1 MISACLIAGS
11 IIGCNAYTLAW
22 GRPTYYYDGGGST
35 IVTHTCYGPE
45 PTHFFNAYLAERAPI
60 IPLADS
66 AKKTE
71 LANYVNNNLKLLK
84 IESNNFSDLKINL
97 IIKVKNPFL
106 EKQKQ
111 AKTDRENNEDNKKEK
126 KKIKINKTDIFNI
139 DTKNNPC
146 LNKLLSKSLNF
157 SKKNINKCT
166 NPENSKLKIYESIFL
181 GGPYLNKLELIK
193 EENRKNKEQWLNKK
207 GFNPYIGKQ
216 TILRNSHTI
225 DNYLLEA
232 NQDNQFNFRTVDKS
246 KWVCKDNFNPYS

>member
-1 MISACLIAGS
+1 MSVGNIDNNEFEAKIKISNFSSKEEILDKINSFCS
-11 IIGCNAYTLAW
+11 IKKGEEENSS
-22 GRPTYYYDGGGST
+22 YDIEKETSNMLLLNF
-35 IVTHTCYGPE
+35 H
-45 PTHFFNAYLAERAPI
+45 
-60 IPLADS
+60 
-66 AKKTE
+66 KKTE

-181 GGPYLNKLELIK
+181 GGPYLNKVELIK

-207 GFNPYIGKQ
+207 GFNPYISKN
-216 TILRNSHTI
+216 TILKNSYKMGNI
-225 DNYLLEA
+225 LFDEPA
-232 NQDNQFNFRTVDKS
+232 QDYRFKFRSVQKS
-246 KWVCKDNFNPYS
+246 KWVGKRDFIPYS

>member
-1 MISACLIAGS
+1 MLLL
-11 IIGCNAYTLAW
+11 NF
-22 GRPTYYYDGGGST
+22 
-35 IVTHTCYGPE
+35 H
-45 PTHFFNAYLAERAPI
+45 
-60 IPLADS
+60 
-66 AKKTE
+66 KKTE

-146 LNKLLSKSLNF
+146 LNKLFCKSLNF

-181 GGPYLNKLELIK
+181 GGPYLNKVELIK
-193 EENRKNKEQWLNKK
+193 KEKKKNKEQWLNKK
-207 GFNPYIGKQ
+207 GFNPYISKN
-216 TILRNSHTI
+216 TILKHSYKMGNI
-225 DNYLLEA
+225 LFDEPA
-232 NQDNQFNFRTVDKS
+232 QDCRFKFRSVQKS
-246 KWVCKDNFNPYS
+246 KWVGKRDFIPYS